1 MSQSDDITWSII
13 NKTFC
18 SFKIQT
24 KSQRFC
30 RNEFNL
36 TGLCS
41 RSACPL
47 ANTQYATVR
56 EENGILW
63 LYMRTAER
71 ACFPAK
77 QWEKI
82 KLSRNFVR
90 ALQQIDENLVFWK
103 KYFRQKCRQ
112 RLLKITQYLTR
123 MRKLKLRRQK
133 KLIPIARKVDLR
145 IKRREEK
152 ALTAARIDNVIEKQ
166 LLQRLKDGTYER
178 IYNFPQEAFDVRLE
192 EEDEEESDIEEEEG
206 EKEVEEEVDDELEKQ
221 MAKEVRDAEAETD
234 EEDDDDDNDDDDDEA
249 DSGDES
255 EHQFVGDF
263 EESDEDEDLED
274 ASERLRSSSDESD
287 SEDATADSEDGEE
300 GSDVENSK
308 PIPNVKNNKGKTLQ
322 KPRKNIPKQKKKRAR
337 VEVEYEV
344 PETSEKVL
352 VKT

>member
-13 NKTFC
+13 NRTFC
-18 SFKIQT
+18 SFKIQAKT
-24 KSQRFC
+24 QRFC

-41 RSACPL
+41 RSSCPL

-56 EENGILW
+56 EENGILY

-82 KLSRNFVR
+82 KLSRNFVK
-90 ALQQIDENLVFWK
+90 ALAQIDENLVFWK

-133 KLIPIARKVDLR
+133 KLIPLSRKIER
-145 IKRREEK
+145 RTNRREEK
-152 ALTAARIDNVIEKQ
+152 ALIASRLDNVIEKQ

-178 IYNFPQEAFDVRLE
+178 IYNFPAQAFDVRLE
-192 EEDEEESDIEEEEG
+192 EEEEEESEIEEEG
-206 EKEVEEEVDDELEKQ
+206 EVEREEEVDAQLEKQ
-221 MAKEVRDAEAETD
+221 MEKEVRYEEADSDDSEDED
-234 EEDDDDDNDDDDDEA
+234 EEDDDDE
-249 DSGDES
+249 G
-255 EHQFVGDF
+255 EHQFVADF
-263 EESDEDEDLED
+263 EESDEDVDLED
-274 ASERLRSSSDESD
+274 ASGRLKSSSEDESD
-287 SEDATADSEDGEE
+287 ATTDESDTDDATDDNEEDSDL
-300 GSDVENSK
+300 ENSA
-308 PIPNVKNNKGKTLQ
+308 PVPNNKNKKGLKGKGF
-322 KPRKNIPKQKKKRAR
+322 KSSRKNLPKQKKRAR

-344 PETSEKVL
+344 PETSEKIL

>member
-133 KLIPIARKVDLR
+133 KLIPIQRKVDLR

-192 EEDEEESDIEEEEG
+192 EEEEDESEIEEEGVEM
-206 EKEVEEEVDDELEKQ
+206 EKEEEVETDTELEKQ
-221 MAKEVRDAEAETD
+221 MEKDVRDEDDSNA
-234 EEDDDDDNDDDDDEA
+234 EDDDDDDDDDEE
-249 DSGDES
+249 DEDEEEN
-255 EHQFVGDF
+255 EHQFVADF
-263 EESDEDEDLED
+263 EESDDEIEDADDRLGSSSEEESDTDESTTDNEDDEENSDLE
-274 ASERLRSSSDESD
+274 
-287 SEDATADSEDGEE
+287 
-300 GSDVENSK
+300 NSN
-308 PIPNVKNNKGKTLQ
+308 PVPNIKSKKVFKGKTL
-322 KPRKNIPKQKKKRAR
+322 KSTKKIVPKQKRKKAR
-337 VEVEYEV
+337 VEIEYEV
-344 PETSEKVL
+344 PE
-352 VKT
+352 